1 MTPTAIRTVSQLR
14 QEFYSHFATAMKIPV
29 NITSENSYTSNL
41 SKASWVDN
49 RQQLNYVCIYA
60 HMAPDAL
67 VPERPLILRLAVNRG
82 ADLVAAARQG
92 KSNNGLNRNLHFE
105 LTLLP
110 EEVLDFLPWIVS
122 LVKSH
127 DKGSASFVLEPP
139 YPLDFKTSTALSFQD
154 AWTEKAGS
162 TLAKQLRPSQE
173 YVPCL
178 NTSQGKLLG

>member
-1 MTPTAIRTVSQLR
+1 MTPTAIRIVSQLR
-14 QEFYSHFATAMKIPV
+14 QEFYSRFATAMQIPV

-41 SKASWVDN
+41 SKASWLDST
-49 RQQLNYVCIYA
+49 QQLNYVCIYA
-60 HMAPDAL
+60 HTAPDAL
-67 VPERPLILRLAVNRG
+67 VAERPLILRLAVNRG
-82 ADLVAAARQG
+82 ADLAVSTRQG
-92 KSNNGLNRNLHFE
+92 KSSHGLNRNLHFE

-127 DKGSASFVLEPP
+127 DTGSSSFGLEPP
-139 YPLDFKTSTALSFQD
+139 YPLDFKTSHALSFQN
-154 AWTEKAGS
+154 AWTQKASS
-162 TLAKQLRPSQE
+162 TLAKQLLPSQE